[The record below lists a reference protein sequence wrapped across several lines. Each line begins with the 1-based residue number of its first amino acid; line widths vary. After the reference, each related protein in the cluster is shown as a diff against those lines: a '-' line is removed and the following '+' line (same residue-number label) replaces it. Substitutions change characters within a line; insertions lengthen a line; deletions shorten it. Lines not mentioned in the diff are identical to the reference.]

1 MDKFKVNI
9 KKLHPNAVIPFQTY
23 DSDYCF
29 DCVATSCV
37 EVAPNVYKY
46 GLGFALQLAEE
57 LPKGWKACFN
67 GRARSSIHNTG
78 MILSNGEGTL
88 DLGYTGEIFMV
99 FYHVMPTLP
108 RYQVGDKICQ
118 IHLEL
123 THDIEFVEVD
133 ELKATERADGGYGST
148 GK

>member
-1 MDKFKVNI
+1 
-9 KKLHPNAVIPFQTY
+9 
-23 DSDYCF
+23 
-29 DCVATSCV
+29 
-37 EVAPNVYKY
+37 
-46 GLGFALQLAEE
+46 
-57 LPKGWKACFN
+57 
-67 GRARSSIHNTG
+67 
-78 MILSNGEGTL
+78 
-88 DLGYTGEIFMV
+88 MV